1 TWRKKLTFVK
11 NSNKIDFERTLE
23 EAYPKLK
30 DCGGYELLRTPP
42 GSRIALES
50 LIVPTGGFSAAYLAD
65 ESNLGQALCYIRP
78 IQKDLDMGILNT
90 EPSEPCQECLT
101 CGDMIPTNLL
111 RDHVSGGCR
120 FTETTDPPEKI
131 QRISVQ
137 TPVCQFACTS
147 TSSRQVDSQ
156 IPVDQSKKASTSTE
170 EDCPVCGE
178 RFSLEILSVHAAP
191 CGDTSCNDVIIP
203 RTLLEAVKEMRAN
216 IDDKTETPWTI
227 KVVRRLFSTTAIEQ
241 LEETELEDWNKTL
254 RVHFIG
260 EEGVDAGGLQREFF
274 SLLFKG
280 SPVFE
285 GNTFSFK
292 PNLLDKKEYC
302 LIGKAV
308 ATAILNGHPGPRC
321 LNQHITKYILE
332 GVEPD
337 FRVIPTDEIQRLDVG
352 AAIKQIEDATTET
365 VADEF
370 NETISLLEETGYSEL
385 LTAEKKQYAVSALK
399 GHFLLYRLHGILELL
414 QQHTKEANSY
424 LSEDCN
430 PTAHDVGSFFI
441 PEFST
446 DADQKATEEMII
458 YNWNKFLKKIEKSKI
473 ITPWLDVND
482 GNQPDVTLNM
492 GHVLQSLLGCTRL
505 PVNLSFGTIQFDHI
519 SRHLPKV
526 NTCAPSI
533 LFTKTKELENYET
546 FEEILLYIIVGS
558 YGFGTA

>member
-1 TWRKKLTFVK
+1 ETVPNREEKFKLHSEGLGEKKLTFVK

-42 GSRIALES
+42 GSRIALKS
-50 LIVPTGGFSAAYLAD
+50 LIMPTGGFSAAYLAD

-101 CGDMIPTNLL
+101 CGDMIPTDLL
-111 RDHVSGGCR
+111 KDHVSSGCR

-131 QRISVQ
+131 PRISVQ

-147 TSSRQVDSQ
+147 TSSRQRSNCL
-156 IPVDQSKKASTSTE
+156 IY
-170 EDCPVCGE
+170 
-178 RFSLEILSVHAAP
+178 
-191 CGDTSCNDVIIP
+191 

-260 EEGVDAGGLQREFF
+260 EEGVDA
-274 SLLFKG
+274 G

-337 FRVIPTDEIQRLDVG
+337 FRVIPTDEIQRLDVR

-365 VADEF
+365 VADVF

-385 LTAEKKQYAVSALK
+385 LTAEKKQHAVSALK
-399 GHFLLYRLHGILELL
+399 GHFLLYRLKLHGILELL
-414 QQHTKEANSY
+414 QQHTKEANK
-424 LSEDCN
+424 
-430 PTAHDVGSFFI
+430 
-441 PEFST
+441 FST

-458 YNWNKFLKKIEKSKI
+458 YNCNKFLKKIEKSKI